1 MLLKG
6 KTFSSDVA
14 ERQDIYF
21 WTTKKSL
28 YTIWNGNM
36 CQLVLQMGGKSE
48 EHVCNHQQEWG
59 DEPTI
64 DEP

>member
-1 MLLKG
+1 
-6 KTFSSDVA
+6 
-14 ERQDIYF
+14 
-21 WTTKKSL
+21 
-28 YTIWNGNM
+28 M